1 MLLCTKKMLP
11 FKEYRNF
18 SGNLNDKCKYL
29 TDLFGFCTY
38 LQTTYMLAERGKDG
52 KTLHYNCNK

>member
-29 TDLFGFCTY
+29 TDVFGIYIFT
-38 LQTTYMLAERGKDG
+38 ER
-52 KTLHYNCNK
+52 